1 MEPADPRQ
9 DVRRLLAD
17 MLAIVDSSPDSLE
30 TSYAAMRDKSYEL
43 ACQVRTAALPD
54 PEARLRAFVGETT
67 ARKW

>member
-17 MLAIVDSSPDSLE
+17 MLAIVDSSPDAL
-30 TSYAAMRDKSYEL
+30 TSRYGELRDRSYEL
-43 ACQVRTAALPD
+43 ACQVRTVALPD
-54 PEARLRAFVGETT
+54 PETRLKAFVGETT